1 MRIKI
6 VTNFSKA
13 RMESFYRFHF
23 LKRSTYRV
31 IEFIAVIISMILS
44 LLGLVLNNT
53 YLFAIFLVMCLVIIL
68 TRKYRINRIAK
79 NIIKKNP
86 PLVSPYTILIQDE
99 TISYTKDD
107 TYKQYN
113 IDKTISVCEIDECF
127 YVYVEQEIALII
139 PKYLLKLDDKDKLRK
154 MFTEKCQFKQYKF
167 VSTSEA
173 DGDLKI

>member
-1 MRIKI
+1 MKIKI

-31 IEFIAVIISMILS
+31 IEFMAVIVSLILS

-53 YLFAIFLVMCLVIIL
+53 YLFAIFLVMTLVIVL

-86 PLVSPYTILIQDE
+86 PIGSPYTIIIKDK
-99 TISYTKDD
+99 TISYSRDD
-107 TYKQYN
+107 VYKEYN
-113 IDKTISVCEIDECF
+113 LDKAISVCEIDECF

-139 PKYLLKLDDKDKLRK
+139 PKYLLKLDDKENLRR
-154 MFTEKCQFKQYKF
+154 MFTEQCQFKQYKF
-167 VSTSEA
+167 LSTSEA
-173 DGDLKI
+173 DGDLKL

>member
-1 MRIKI
+1 MKIKI

-23 LKRSTYRV
+23 LKKSTYRV
-31 IEFIAVIISMILS
+31 IEFMAVIISLILS
-44 LLGLVLNNT
+44 LLGLVLSNT
-53 YLFAIFLVMCLVIIL
+53 YLFAIFLVMTFVIIL

-86 PLVSPYTILIQDE
+86 PIGSPYTIIIKDE
-99 TISYTKDD
+99 TITYSRDD
-107 TYKQYN
+107 TYKEYN
-113 IDKTISVCEIDECF
+113 LDKEISVCEIDECF

-139 PKYLLKLDDKDKLRK
+139 PKYLLKFEDKETLRN

-167 VSTSEA
+167 ISTSEA
-173 DGDLKI
+173 DGDLKL

>member
-23 LKRSTYRV
+23 LKKSTYRV

-86 PLVSPYTILIQDE
+86 PLGIQFLYKMKLYHILKMIL
-99 TISYTKDD
+99 TNNIISI
-107 TYKQYN
+107 KQL
-113 IDKTISVCEIDECF
+113 
-127 YVYVEQEIALII
+127 VYV
-139 PKYLLKLDDKDKLRK
+139 K
-154 MFTEKCQFKQYKF
+154 
-167 VSTSEA
+167 
-173 DGDLKI
+173 